1 MYNNIKNYRL
11 KGGLYLKLTTRDLII
26 TALFTSLTAVG
37 AFISVPLGPIP
48 VTLQTIFVV
57 LSGIILGA
65 RLGALSQITYIIL
78 GLIGLPIFSGGT
90 GGLTSI
96 VSPTFGFLL
105 SFIVA
110 AYVIG
115 KLTEKNKSIFKITYS
130 VFIGSLIIYVIGVP
144 YFYFIFTHYLGK
156 SINFYEALK
165 FACLPFIPGDI
176 IKAIIAITLAKQ
188 LIPRLSK
195 YLN

>member
-1 MYNNIKNYRL
+1 M
-11 KGGLYLKLTTRDLII
+11 KLSTRDLII

-37 AFISVPLGPIP
+37 GFISIPLGPVP

-57 LSGIILGA
+57 LSGLILGGK
-65 RLGALSQITYIIL
+65 LGALSQITYVIL

-90 GGLTSI
+90 GGLTSV
-96 VSPTFGFLL
+96 VSPTFGFLM

-115 KLTEKNKSIFKITYS
+115 KLTEKNKSLSKIIYS
-130 VFIGSLIIYVIGVP
+130 VILGSFITYVIGVP
-144 YFYFIFTHYLGK
+144 YFYFIFTNYLGK
-156 SINFYEALK
+156 SINFYAALK
-165 FACLPFIPGDI
+165 YACIPFIPGDI
-176 IKAIIAITLAKQ
+176 IKSIIAITLARQ

-195 YLN
+195 YLNLN

>member
-1 MYNNIKNYRL
+1 M
-11 KGGLYLKLTTRDLII
+11 KLSTRDLII

-37 AFISVPLGPIP
+37 GFISIPLGPVPI
-48 VTLQTIFVV
+48 TLQTLFVV
-57 LSGIILGA
+57 LSGLILGA
-65 RLGALSQITYIIL
+65 KLGALSQIVYVIL

-96 VSPTFGFLL
+96 VNPTFGFLI

-115 KLTEKNKSIFKITYS
+115 KITEKNKSLSKIIYS
-130 VFIGSLIIYVIGVP
+130 VILGSFVIYIIGVP
-144 YFYFIFTHYLGK
+144 YFYFIFTNFLGK
-156 SINFYEALK
+156 DINFYTALK
-165 FACLPFIPGDI
+165 YACIPFIPGDI
-176 IKAIIAITLAKQ
+176 IKAIIAIVLANK

-195 YLN
+195 QLN